1 MPAVPLVPLD
11 QVEGSR
17 PRRPYRRR
25 TLVLLVTPIVAM
37 TVIGTVADILAPA
50 IIDKRP
56 LLQMFLNPRNRYLVL
71 AAPQV
76 DPLPFFLVGFFRL
89 TLTDPL
95 GYLLGYFYGDAALR
109 WIESKLGEDRETG
122 LVAMIEKFFAKA
134 SYVIVVVAP
143 NLYVCILAGATG
155 MRPRVFFTL
164 NILGTVGRLALVWW
178 AGDVFEEELDGV
190 LDFIAENRLWLLGL
204 SVVVVGFQVWRGRKS
219 GALETVGEI
228 EDEIEQ
234 EIERMEREDAPE

>member
-1 MPAVPLVPLD
+1 LE

-25 TLVLLVTPIVAM
+25 TLILLVTPIVAM
-37 TVIGTVADILAPA
+37 TVVGTLADLLAPA

-56 LLQMFLNPRNRYLVL
+56 LLQIVLNPRNRYLVL

-95 GYLLGYFYGDAALR
+95 GYLLGHFYGDAALR

-143 NLYVCILAGATG
+143 NLYVCVLAGATG
-155 MRPRVFFTL
+155 MRPRVFITL
-164 NILGTVGRLALVWW
+164 NVLGTISRLALIWW
-178 AGDVFEEELDGV
+178 AGDVFEEQLDDV
-190 LDFIAENRLWLLGL
+190 LDFIGDNRLWLFAL
-204 SVVVVGFQVWRGRKS
+204 SFVVVGIQVWRGRKRGS
-219 GALETVGEI
+219 LETVGEI
-228 EDEIEQ
+228 EEEIEQ
-234 EIERMEREDAPE
+234 EIERMEREDAPEER

>member
-1 MPAVPLVPLD
+1 M
-11 QVEGSR
+11 
-17 PRRPYRRR
+17 
-25 TLVLLVTPIVAM
+25 TIV
-37 TVIGTVADILAPA
+37 GFLADLLAPA
-50 IIDKRP
+50 LIDKRP

-95 GYLLGYFYGDAALR
+95 GYLLGYLYGDAALR

-122 LVAMIEKFFAKA
+122 LVAIVERFFAKA

-155 MRPRVFFTL
+155 MRPRVFITL
-164 NILGTVGRLALVWW
+164 NVVGTMCRLALIWW
-178 AGDVFEEELDGV
+178 AGDVFEEELDHV
-190 LDFIAENRLWLLGL
+190 LDFIADNRLWLLGL
-204 SVVVVGFQVWRGRKS
+204 SAVVVGLQVWRARKS

-228 EDEIEQ
+228 EDEFEQ
-234 EIERMEREDAPE
+234 EIERMEHEDAPE

>member
-1 MPAVPLVPLD
+1 M
-11 QVEGSR
+11 
-17 PRRPYRRR
+17 
-25 TLVLLVTPIVAM
+25 TIV
-37 TVIGTVADILAPA
+37 GFLADLLAPA
-50 IIDKRP
+50 LIDRRP

-95 GYLLGYFYGDAALR
+95 GYLLGYLYGDAALR
-109 WIESKLGEDRETG
+109 WIEGKLGEDRETG
-122 LVAMIEKFFAKA
+122 LVAIIERFFAKA

-155 MRPRVFFTL
+155 MRPRVFITL
-164 NILGTVGRLALVWW
+164 NVLGTVGRLALIWW
-178 AGDVFEEELDGV
+178 AGDVFEEELDHV
-190 LDFIAENRLWLLGL
+190 LDFIADNRLWLLGL
-204 SVVVVGFQVWRGRKS
+204 SAVVVGLQVWRARRS

-228 EDEIEQ
+228 EDEFEH
-234 EIERMEREDAPE
+234 EIERMEHEDAPE